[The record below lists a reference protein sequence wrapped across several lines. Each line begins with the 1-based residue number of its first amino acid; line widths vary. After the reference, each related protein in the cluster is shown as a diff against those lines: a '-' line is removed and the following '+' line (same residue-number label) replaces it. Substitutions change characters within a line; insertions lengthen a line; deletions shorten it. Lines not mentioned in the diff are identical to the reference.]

1 MVDANAAICAKDT
14 AANASG
20 VAFALEMADVLL
32 RGWGEV
38 HAGRGN
44 DEGEGESGA
53 GLALAFVA
61 VADV

>member
-1 MVDANAAICAKDT
+1 MVDTYSATRAKDT

-20 VAFALEMADVLL
+20 VAFALEMTDVLL
-32 RGWGEV
+32 GGRGEV
-38 HAGRGN
+38 HAGRWN